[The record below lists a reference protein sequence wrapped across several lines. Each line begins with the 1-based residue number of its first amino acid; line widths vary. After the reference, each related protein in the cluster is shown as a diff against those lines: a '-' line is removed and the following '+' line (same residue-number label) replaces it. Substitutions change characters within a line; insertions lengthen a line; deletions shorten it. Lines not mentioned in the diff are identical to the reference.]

1 MRTGDQKNVTL
12 SSEELREVV
21 ESIEEAYDA
30 GGPDPQT
37 AINTTDIATNTSGI
51 AANALDIAA
60 LNLLQIQKTA
70 LTQSELDVLDSSPTV
85 ILPNPGVPYM
95 VHDVVFTFSGTAY
108 AGANVEVGELTTEVG
123 TFSQL
128 ASLVIGAGAVV
139 DRYYKMIRF
148 STTQVGGA
156 NDQGTTVSAN
166 SLQIYMQGGDPSGG
180 GADSRLTVWVYW
192 SYLDIP

>member
-1 MRTGDQKNVTL
+1 MPLKN
-12 SSEELREVV
+12 SAELNANLTKLVNRVKDPKERAALKAALLG
-21 ESIEEAYDA
+21 SA
-30 GGPDPQT
+30 DPQT
-37 AINTTDIATNTSGI
+37 AINT
-51 AANALDIAA
+51 AAIAA
-60 LNLLQIQKTA
+60 LNLLQIQRTD

-108 AGANVEVGELTTEVG
+108 AGANVEVGELTNEVG

-139 DRYYKMIRF
+139 DKYYKMIRF

-156 NDQGTTVSAN
+156 NDQGTTVAVN
-166 SLQIYMQGGDPSGG
+166 ALQIYMQGGDPSGG
-180 GADSRLTVWVYW
+180 GADSRLTVWVVW
-192 SYLDIP
+192 SILDL